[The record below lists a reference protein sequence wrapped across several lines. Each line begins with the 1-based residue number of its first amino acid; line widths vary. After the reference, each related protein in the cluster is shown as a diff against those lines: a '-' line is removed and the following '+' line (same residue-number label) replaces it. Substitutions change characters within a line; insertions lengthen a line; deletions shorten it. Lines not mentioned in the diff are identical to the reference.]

1 MSEPSRN
8 PCQLEAILAE
18 IRAAKDAGD
27 DPRYERSAFALRTR
41 FGVSIVE
48 PKAQTRYSPYREAA
62 PLAVDSLNKL

>member
-27 DPRYERSAFALRTR
+27 DPRYERATFDLRTR
-41 FGVSIVE
+41 FGISVVDPS
-48 PKAQTRYSPYREAA
+48 AQQPRYSPYRYLE
-62 PLAVDSLNKL
+62 L